1 MTRLVQIA
9 LCLTV
14 ALAAAP
20 LRADQRDP
28 RLDALFADLQ
38 AAQTTAVAAPIE
50 REIWNLWI
58 ESDDGAVTL
67 LMRDGVAAMA
77 RQDYRTAEGKFDQIV
92 AIAPAYAEGWNKRAT
107 VRYLR
112 GDYQGSLADIDETL
126 AREPRHFGALSG
138 RGLVY
143 IELDEPERALEAF
156 EAALAIH
163 PFLPGAAHNAMLLR
177 RLLDSRDI

>member
-38 AAQTTAVAAPIE
+38 AAETAAVAAPIE

-67 LMRDGVAAMA
+67 LMRDGVAAMV
-77 RQDYRTAEGKFDQIV
+77 RQDYRTAEGKFDQVV

-163 PFLPGAAHNAMLLR
+163 PFVPGAAHNAMLLR